1 MKKNAT
7 QRKASKYNMLVIW
20 KNTLQSQH
28 HMVFSLIVWEEKWR
42 KITQYPPTGRQKE
55 LDGFHFSNAAGEGKQ
70 DEEGEGGPEG
80 NGD

>member
-1 MKKNAT
+1 MA
-7 QRKASKYNMLVIW
+7 
-20 KNTLQSQH
+20 
-28 HMVFSLIVWEEKWR
+28 FSLIVWEEKWR